1 MIILGLNAFH
11 GDSAAALVCDGKLIA
26 AAEEERFRRVKHWA
40 GFPSRAI
47 AYCLREAGLAL
58 SNIQHVA
65 VNQDSRANFLRKL
78 AYLVTQRPNLGLML
92 NRLKNRR
99 ARGNISELM
108 AGSFSGQHLHGQ
120 VHQIEHHLAH
130 LSSAFHVSPFEEA
143 VVVSVD
149 GFGDFSSA
157 AWGVGNGKDVSI
169 DGRVYFP
176 HSLGIF
182 YQALT
187 QYLGFP
193 YYGDEYKVMGLAP
206 YGNPAYGEELHRV
219 LRQDDGAFRLEL
231 DYFRHHREDIGYRW
245 RNCAPSV
252 DAPYS

>member
-1 MIILGLNAFH
+1 MIILGLNAFDC
-11 GDSAAALVCDGKLIA
+11 DSAAALVRDGKLVA

-40 GFPSRAI
+40 GFPAKAI

-58 SNIQHVA
+58 SDVEHVA
-65 VNQDSRANFLRKL
+65 VNQDSRANFLKKL

-108 AGSFSGQHLHGQ
+108 AASFSGQHLSGQ

-130 LSSAFHVSPFEEA
+130 LSSAFHVSPFEKA

-157 AWGVGNGKDVSI
+157 AWGVGNGKEVSI

-182 YQALT
+182 FQALT

-193 YYGDEYKVMGLAP
+193 HYGDEYKVMGLAP
-206 YGNPAYGEELHRV
+206 YGKPALMDAMRQIVRV
-219 LRQDDGAFRLEL
+219 KKGRFALNL
-231 DYFRHHREDIGYRW
+231 DYFTHH
-245 RNCAPSV
+245 S
-252 DAPYS
+252 